1 MIVFESKSW
10 QLETGVREDLRRF
23 FFFFMSEEKV
33 HMKVAE
39 S

>member
-10 QLETGVREDLRRF
+10 QLETGIREDLKC
-23 FFFFMSEEKV
+23 FFFMSEQKV
-33 HMKVAE
+33 HVKVAE